1 MQSEEAIELN
11 LKTYTPVKDN
21 ICPYLTAGGFQC
33 VHPKGGQLILWG
45 RPTLYNFDPPAVEL
59 KNSTNKST
67 TSKTATISIVG

>member
-33 VHPKGGQLILWG
+33 VHPKGGQLILWW
-45 RPTLYNFDPPAVEL
+45 RPTLYNFEQPPPP
-59 KNSTNKST
+59 TPHPRT
-67 TSKTATISIVG
+67 KTQNPRKLDNHSH